1 MRYAKYIH
9 PVANGLWKYRK
20 GIPIRHRNLLGRRE
34 LKFTILAN
42 DAFQATQIAMMICQN
57 YEQAIDSW
65 QNDDM
70 AKSNLPSDLS
80 VMQLVT
86 VGGLT
91 KNKKGQVTIK
101 NLSYDK
107 NSEKDKA
114 EILQMLGIEAE
125 PAKPVYSNPQEPPFL
140 LSQALELNRTKRNLS
155 PATLKKIERVY
166 QLAFAVIGD
175 IDLNAD
181 DAKSKMTDL
190 VAAAKL
196 EPLRRTQNKDLVGL
210 TFVQQIKYADKHK
223 LQRVSLA
230 TVENLLNILSSSIE
244 ATQNLDSKLKRNPL
258 SYKQTGL
265 VVGKGGGKNGRA
277 NNSVGFNSAEI
288 AILFDPVNLATIKM
302 PAVLIGALIG
312 LNTGM
317 RVNEVASLRP
327 EHIVN
332 HHGLDCFDLSSW
344 AVGIIPANQGQ
355 SCLKTA
361 ASQRII
367 PLSQGLLDAGLLD
380 YVRLVKASGQ
390 KLLFPN
396 MSWNEVDGFG
406 RNLSRNFVKYRRRL
420 GVVDGKDFHEFRGHL
435 NDAMKQ
441 LGAPQEFR
449 EDFFGHTN
457 SSMNS
462 RNYTNATVVQNLK
475 HMVDAVSLPKM
486 KINTFF
492 SDAQL
497 RWYLSSH

>member
-1 MRYAKYIH
+1 MQFSKYIR
-9 PVANGLWKYRK
+9 PVVNGLWKYRK
-20 GIPIRHRNLLGRRE
+20 GIPHRHRILLGQRE
-34 LKFTILAN
+34 LKFTILADN
-42 DAFQATQIAMMICQN
+42 VFQATQIAMMICQN
-57 YEQAIDSW
+57 YEQAINSW
-65 QNDDM
+65 QNDVM
-70 AKSNLPSDLS
+70 AKSNRPSDLS
-80 VMQLVT
+80 LTQLVT

-107 NSEKDKA
+107 NSEQDKA
-114 EILQMLGIEAE
+114 EILQMLGLGAE
-125 PAKPVYSNPQEPPFL
+125 PSKPVYSKPQEPPFL
-140 LSQALELNRTKRNLS
+140 LSQALEINRTMRNLS
-155 PATLKKIERVY
+155 PATLKKVERVY
-166 QLAFAVIGD
+166 QLAFDVIGD
-175 IDLNAD
+175 IDLNSD
-181 DAKSKMTDL
+181 DAKRKMTEL
-190 VAAAKL
+190 VVAAKL

-210 TFVQQIKYADKHK
+210 TFDQQIKYADKHK
-223 LQRVSLA
+223 LERVSLA

-244 ATQNLDSKLKRNPL
+244 ATQELDSRLKQNPL
-258 SYKQTGL
+258 GYKQTRHI
-265 VVGKGGGKNGRA
+265 VGKGASKSGGA

-288 AILFDPVNLATIKM
+288 AILFDAVNLATIKM

-327 EHIVN
+327 EHIVK
-332 HHGLDCFDLSSW
+332 HHGLDCFDLTSW
-344 AVGIIPANQGQ
+344 AVGIIPANKGQ

-380 YVRLVKASGQ
+380 YVKLVKASGQ

-406 RNLSRNFVKYRRRL
+406 RNLSRNFVKYRKRL
-420 GVVDGKDFHEFRGHL
+420 GIVDGKDFHEFRGHL

-449 EDFFGHTN
+449 EDFFGHSN
-457 SSMNS
+457 ASMNS

-475 HMVDAVSLPKM
+475 HMVDAVSLPKI

-497 RWYLSSH
+497 KLYLS